1 MIRNKMGHLLNRTVS
16 ATYWNS
22 CDAGQFNWLWPRLP
36 SRAWTV
42 SWTNG
47 PSPIENFLPILTRLD
62 DPIRGR
68 LIPAEFMRQIRFIAM
83 TLLSAG
89 TAVLLTTAIVG
100 LRAQGPN
107 GGRMTEALFTAL
119 DTDKDGTLTRPE
131 LESGFNSWFTA
142 WDTTQSGTLAQPEI
156 LAGISALLPA
166 PPAVKPGQA
175 NTFNPAGNSTPVAV
189 SQAAVDA
196 MMAALPTTPGQRP
209 MHERR
214 LLVMAHTGAGGF
226 VHASIP
232 LAAKAVEALG
242 NQGGLWTTTVS
253 YDAADI
259 NTENL
264 KKYDAIFLDST
275 TACFLDDPDPAVTA
289 ARRAAFLNFVRGGK
303 GVAGIHAATDSYH
316 TDCLASEAAAKSG
329 APGLD
334 FGALVLASRLV
345 TAADKDNDGT
355 VSKQEWTAL
364 ADDWFQ
370 KLDTGK
376 AGKVTRADFVAHFNS
391 LLPPPD
397 MHRLNVESKPVQ
409 QWPEFN
415 KLIGGYFK
423 FHWPDPQAIE
433 VKIDD
438 PNSPL
443 TAMFHGKEFEIHDE
457 TYTFVQESFSRR
469 NVHVLTSIDYDK
481 MSAADKAKESHP
493 RTDGDYALS
502 YIRREGKGRVF
513 YEGHGHSDRVYAMTP
528 MLEHLRAGIQ
538 YALGD
543 LKADDSP
550 SVK

>member
-1 MIRNKMGHLLNRTVS
+1 
-16 ATYWNS
+16 
-22 CDAGQFNWLWPRLP
+22 
-36 SRAWTV
+36 
-42 SWTNG
+42 
-47 PSPIENFLPILTRLD
+47 
-62 DPIRGR
+62 
-68 LIPAEFMRQIRFIAM
+68 MRQTGFIAIA
-83 TLLSAG
+83 LASAG
-89 TAVLLTTAIVG
+89 AAVLLTTHIAS
-100 LRAQGPN
+100 LRAQGPG
-107 GGRMTEALFTAL
+107 GGRTAEAFFAAL
-119 DTDKDGTLTRPE
+119 DTDKDGSLTKPE
-131 LESGFNSWFTA
+131 LESSFNSWFTA
-142 WDTTQSGTLAQPEI
+142 WDTAHGGIIAQPDI
-156 LAGISALLPA
+156 LAGISALLPP

-175 NTFNPAGNSTPVAV
+175 NTFNPTGNSTPIAVAP
-189 SQAAVDA
+189 AAVDA
-196 MMAALPTTPGQRP
+196 MVAALPTTPGAKP
-209 MHERR
+209 MRERR
-214 LLVMAHTGAGGF
+214 VLVMAHTGAGGF

-242 NQGGLWTTTVS
+242 NQGNLWSTTVS

-275 TACFLDDPDPAVTA
+275 TACFLDDADPAVTA
-289 ARRAAFLNFVRGGK
+289 ARRAAFLSFVRSGK
-303 GVAGIHAATDSYH
+303 GVAGIHAASDTYH

-329 APGLD
+329 APGLNL
-334 FGALVLASRLV
+334 GALVLASRFV
-345 TAADKDNDGT
+345 SGADKDNDGT

-370 KLDTGK
+370 KLDTGNT
-376 AGKVTRADFVAHFNS
+376 GKVTRTDFVAKFNS
-391 LLPPPD
+391 LLPQPD
-397 MHRLNVESKPVQ
+397 MHRLNLESKPVQ

-415 KLIGGYFK
+415 TLIGGYFK
-423 FHWPDPQAIE
+423 FHWPDPQVIE

-443 TAMFHGKEFEIHDE
+443 TAMFHGQEFEIHDE
-457 TYTFVQESFSRR
+457 TYTFVQESFSRKY
-469 NVHVLTSIDYDK
+469 VHVLTSIDYDK
-481 MSAADKAKESHP
+481 MSAEDKAKESHP
-493 RTDGDYALS
+493 RSDRDYALS

>member
-1 MIRNKMGHLLNRTVS
+1 MT
-16 ATYWNS
+16 
-22 CDAGQFNWLWPRLP
+22 
-36 SRAWTV
+36 
-42 SWTNG
+42 
-47 PSPIENFLPILTRLD
+47 
-62 DPIRGR
+62 
-68 LIPAEFMRQIRFIAM
+68 QIRFIG
-83 TLLSAG
+83 TTCIWAG
-89 TAVLLTTAIVG
+89 AAVLLATGIVT
-100 LRAQGPN
+100 LRAQGPA
-107 GGRMTEALFTAL
+107 GGRTAQALFTAL
-119 DTDKDGTLTRPE
+119 DADNDGTLTRPE
-131 LESGFNSWFTA
+131 MESGFNSWFTA
-142 WDTTQSGTLAQPEI
+142 WDNTKSGTLTQSQI
-156 LAGISALLPA
+156 LAGISKVLPA
-166 PPAVKPGQA
+166 PPVVKPGQA
-175 NTFNPAGNSTPVAV
+175 NTFNPAGNSTPIAV

-196 MMAALPTTPGQRP
+196 MMAALPSTPGTKPVHQRK
-209 MHERR
+209 

-259 NTENL
+259 NTNNL
-264 KKYDAIFLDST
+264 KNYDAIFLDST
-275 TACFLDDPDPAVTA
+275 TACFLDDPDPSVTA

-303 GVAGIHAATDSYH
+303 GVAGIHAATDTYH
-316 TDCLASEAAAKSG
+316 TDCLASEAATKSG
-329 APGLD
+329 VPLNL
-334 FGALVLASRLV
+334 GALVLTARLV
-345 TAADKDNDGT
+345 TAADKDSDDT
-355 VSKQEWTAL
+355 VSRQEWTAV

-370 KLDTGK
+370 KLDTGNT
-376 AGKVTRADFVAHFNS
+376 GKVTREDFVAHFNS
-391 LLPPPD
+391 LLPPPNA
-397 MHRLNVESKPVQ
+397 RLTGLESNPVQ

-415 KLIGGYFK
+415 TLMGGYFK
-423 FHWPDPQAIE
+423 FHWPDPQLIT

-481 MSAADKAKESHP
+481 MSAEDKAKEAHP

-502 YIRREGKGRVF
+502 YIRREGNGRVF